1 YAPASC
7 SLAEF
12 CGLMRTVLNDPAAD
26 VLYARGGANSVR
38 TWKELSQA
46 IRPLSILKDMR
57 PNGEG
62 IWLGSGRQVS
72 YLHQDAHFN
81 FFLMLTGI
89 KRVLL
94 YPLEAIGDVYPTP
107 FYGGIAGTTSSFVRP
122 GAPDY
127 QRFPRFANAA
137 RHAWVG
143 TIVEGDL
150 LCLPPCWWHYVE
162 AA

>member
-1 YAPASC
+1 HPVILKGVFADWLLFQNLKNCVSDAARLDYLSAAFGKNQIAYTKAAARDPFMGFDENGRQNFKYAPASC

-94 YPLEAIGDVYPTP
+94 YPLEA
-107 FYGGIAGTTSSFVRP
+107 
-122 GAPDY
+122 
-127 QRFPRFANAA
+127 
-137 RHAWVG
+137 
-143 TIVEGDL
+143 
-150 LCLPPCWWHYVE
+150 
-162 AA
+162 